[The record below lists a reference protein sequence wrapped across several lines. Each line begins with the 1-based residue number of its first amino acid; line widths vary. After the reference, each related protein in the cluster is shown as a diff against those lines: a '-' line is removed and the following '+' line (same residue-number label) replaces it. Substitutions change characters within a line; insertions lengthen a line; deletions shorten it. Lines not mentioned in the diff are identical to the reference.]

1 MATALSLPTEI
12 YFEIFSYLSVYD
24 KVRARLV
31 YSYWKYVLNDKK
43 FWLQLSF
50 AYGAGERVALTDR
63 ALYAF
68 FRKYT
73 QLLSC
78 CRVVICHE
86 LNGDGLVL
94 AAERSCKL
102 KNLKSLNLSF
112 TNLSDI
118 VIYKLL
124 SLLPNLRY
132 LDLGGVSGITDVS
145 TLSVSRLKHLRFL
158 RCSAINITPN
168 TILLMTNIAKFLKL
182 QEVDIRCIPLPT
194 GMYKKLI
201 DTFKVLRT
209 LKLLSLI
216 LQVSGNLF
224 LLWIPSVLVTHKACC
239 FYAYVMRKI
248 TSPKK

>member
-1 MATALSLPTEI
+1 M
-12 YFEIFSYLSVYD
+12 
-24 KVRARLV
+24 
-31 YSYWKYVLNDKK
+31 
-43 FWLQLSF
+43 
-50 AYGAGERVALTDR
+50 
-63 ALYAF
+63 
-68 FRKYT
+68 
-73 QLLSC
+73 LSC

-94 AAERSCKL
+94 AAERNCKL

-145 TLSVSRLKHLRFL
+145 SLSVPRLKHLRFL
-158 RCSAINITPN
+158 CCSAINITPN
-168 TILLMTNIAKFLKL
+168 TILLMTNIAKFVKL
-182 QEVDIRCIPLPT
+182 QELDIRCIPLPT
-194 GMYKKLI
+194 GIFKKLI

-224 LLWIPSVLVTHKACC
+224 LLWIPSVLVTQKTCC